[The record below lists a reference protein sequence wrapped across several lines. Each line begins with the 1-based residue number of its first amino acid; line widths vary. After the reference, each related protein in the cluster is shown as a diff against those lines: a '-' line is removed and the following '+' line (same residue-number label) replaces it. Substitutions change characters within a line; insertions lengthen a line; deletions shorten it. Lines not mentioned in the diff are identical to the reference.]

1 MARRKAKART
11 RRRTP
16 KLNLT
21 NTAQTLLV
29 ANALTQGAFKVDLPT
44 FVGLGS
50 NFSGSYTKGNNS
62 DEITAREILDFV
74 LGGTGGIG
82 SNYAAGRTRVG
93 AMTGAI
99 TSNIR
104 QNAVPMVASVITI
117 PLAFKVGKQLLA
129 KPVINPLNRGL
140 KMIGLTGVKV

>member
-1 MARRKAKART
+1 
-11 RRRTP
+11 
-16 KLNLT
+16 LNLT

-29 ANALTQGAFKVDLPT
+29 ANALTRGAFKVDLPT
-44 FVGLGS
+44 FVGLSS
-50 NFSGSYTKGNNS
+50 NFDGSYTKGNNS
-62 DEITAREILDFV
+62 DEITAREILNFA

-82 SNYAAGRTRVG
+82 TGYAAGRTRVG

-99 TSNIR
+99 AANIR
-104 QNAVPMVASVITI
+104 SNAPTMVASVVAI

-129 KPVINPLNRGL
+129 KPVINPVNRGL